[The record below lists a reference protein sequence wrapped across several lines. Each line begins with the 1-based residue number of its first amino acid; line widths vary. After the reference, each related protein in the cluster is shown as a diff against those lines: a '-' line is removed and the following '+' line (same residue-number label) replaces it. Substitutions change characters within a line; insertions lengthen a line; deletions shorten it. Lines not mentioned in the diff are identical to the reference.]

1 MVDSGWEGAGLVGS
15 VAQSYKGFCFP
26 AEIISHSVW
35 LHHANGLR
43 RRRARPGDKW
53 HLDEVF
59 IKINETLHYLWRAL
73 DQHGEVLDI
82 LVQSR
87 CRRQGDQAVL
97 PPVT

>member
-1 MVDSGWEGAGLVGS
+1 MIMPCRAAHNDQRRSA
-15 VAQSYKGFCFP
+15 AQADFWNP
-26 AEIISHSVW
+26 T
-35 LHHANGLR
+35 
-43 RRRARPGDKW
+43 GDKW

-59 IKINETLHYLWRAL
+59 IKINETLRYLWRAL